1 MVMQCAAPSGIADV
15 QVEGRGGRFGGRIS
29 WGGRY
34 SQNTGCKQPVPPRH
48 LWADMSDR
56 VDKAGGEGLYTCPFR
71 GRLLRAFCGA
81 AAALAQLDRASVY
94 GTEGCRFE
102 SCKLRFPVSP

>member
-1 MVMQCAAPSGIADV
+1 MPVGMWASVPQMALASQCVAPWGFADV
-15 QVEGRGGRFGGRIS
+15 IVEWRA
-29 WGGRY
+29 
-34 SQNTGCKQPVPPRH
+34 KAV
-48 LWADMSDR
+48 R

-71 GRLLRAFCGA
+71 GRLCEAFCGA

-102 SCKLRFPVSP
+102 SCKLRFFPLSHRRS